1 MVMSDS
7 FARRKLAFAGLPELT
22 DPTPKTKTYLQL
34 AGRILLILL
43 FFALVLRRGTWSWP
57 RIGLTLTG
65 FLACMMVVIGFKAK
79 YSAVVLVAILSV
91 FNVLVNNFWGV
102 GNSHPHRD
110 FLQYSHISYLHVS
123 DGIF

>member
-22 DPTPKTKTYLQL
+22 DPTPKSKTYLQL

-43 FFALVLRRGTWSWP
+43 FFSLVLRRGEWTWP
-57 RIGLTLTG
+57 RVVLTFTG
-65 FLACMMVVIGFKAK
+65 FLACIMVVIGFKAK

-102 GNSHPHRD
+102 AHSHPNRD
-110 FLQYSHISYLHVS
+110 FLKYFPHLSSPRI
-123 DGIF
+123 